1 MHKLEAN
8 SYLEL
13 VGNVSAEP
21 STPKNASLGPHD
33 DRDPATCLSRDN
45 FLQMEAESLR
55 DIIMGKDRRI
65 QELER
70 QKMELEAMSLDPQN

>member
-1 MHKLEAN
+1 
-8 SYLEL
+8 
-13 VGNVSAEP
+13 
-21 STPKNASLGPHD
+21 
-33 DRDPATCLSRDN
+33 
-45 FLQMEAESLR
+45 MEAESLR

>member
-1 MHKLEAN
+1 MHKLDAN

-13 VGNVSAEP
+13 VENVSAEP
-21 STPKNASLGPHD
+21 STPKNASLGPND

-45 FLQMEAESLR
+45 FLQMEADSLHDR
-55 DIIMGKDRRI
+55 IMEKDRRI

-70 QKMELEAMSLDPQN
+70 QKMELEAMNHGPQN